1 MSKGRPKRTPQ
12 QWGAET
18 RKRNNRFNDFI
29 ENPVIT
35 NSATGDVEWKAKD
48 GERFVHAYNWYDDR
62 LEAGYAVSDYGTVI
76 SFTDEKP
83 LILSQPAVEG
93 YKEVSLTVR
102 QKETGEARSRTFRV
116 HRLVWFSF
124 TYDMLK
130 NNEKLPSQYY
140 EIRSLEDLAKL
151 AKSDIEVR
159 EVHHMDGQ
167 KGNNLLSNLELLPK
181 DIHDILHG
189 VMDREKDGVPDIE
202 ILKYLADTAP
212 ENQET
217 AIIYTNGRAISASKE
232 ETEKLSG
239 ITTMQQILAEYS
251 SRSGRTSGE
260 VLIGLFSTEY
270 RINEVLKGS
279 LEKIQEEL
287 PERTGKAITDL
298 DDSDELDILIED
310 GRKHF
315 PKLMRGDFNA

>member
-12 QWGAET
+12 QWSAET

-35 NSATGDVEWKAKD
+35 NSETGDIEWKAKD
-48 GERFVHAYNWYDDR
+48 GERFVHVYNWYDDR

-76 SFTDEKP
+76 SFTDENP
-83 LILSQPAVEG
+83 LIFSQPAVEG
-93 YKEVSLTVR
+93 YKEVSLSIR
-102 QKETGEARSRTFRV
+102 QKETGKVKSKTFRV

-167 KGNNLLSNLELLPK
+167 KGNNLLSNLELLPE

-189 VMDREKDGVPDIE
+189 VMDREKAGESDLD
-202 ILKYLADTAP
+202 ILKYLAKEAP
-212 ENQET
+212 EEQKT
-217 AIIYTNGRAISASKE
+217 AIAYVKGKALSFSEKDTDKLRGYIGMQYIVENYISK
-232 ETEKLSG
+232 
-239 ITTMQQILAEYS
+239 
-251 SRSGRTSGE
+251 SGRTSGE
-260 VLIGLFSTEY
+260 FLIGLYSTKY
-270 RINEVLKGS
+270 NTNEILRGY
-279 LEKIQEEL
+279 LEKIPQEL
-287 PERTGKAITDL
+287 PKKTGKAITNT
-298 DDSDELDILIED
+298 DELDIFIDD
-310 GRKHF
+310 GKTYF
-315 PKLMRGDFNA
+315 PKLMRGDLND

>member
-12 QWGAET
+12 QWSAET

-35 NSATGDVEWKAKD
+35 NSETGDIEWKAKD
-48 GERFVHAYNWYDDR
+48 GERFVHVYNWYDDR

-83 LILSQPAVEG
+83 LIFSQPAVEG
-93 YKEVSLTVR
+93 YKEVSLSIR
-102 QKETGEARSRTFRV
+102 QKETGKVKSKTFRV

-167 KGNNLLSNLELLPK
+167 KGNNLLSNLELLPE

-189 VMDREKDGVPDIE
+189 VMDREKAGESDLDIL
-202 ILKYLADTAP
+202 IYLAKEAP
-212 ENQET
+212 EEQKT
-217 AIIYTNGRAISASKE
+217 AIAYVKGKALSFSEEDTDRLRGYIGMQYIVENYISK
-232 ETEKLSG
+232 
-239 ITTMQQILAEYS
+239 
-251 SRSGRTSGE
+251 SGRTSGE
-260 VLIGLFSTEY
+260 FLIGLFSTKY
-270 RINEVLKGS
+270 NINEILRGY
-279 LEKIQEEL
+279 LEKIPKEL
-287 PERTGKAITDL
+287 PKRTGKAITNT
-298 DDSDELDILIED
+298 DELDIFIDD
-310 GRKHF
+310 GKTYF
-315 PKLMRGDFNA
+315 PKLMRGDLND